1 MSNIG
6 TAGDP
11 RRHRR
16 GDEFRTPLKRARGL
30 GSGKTGTGHF
40 WWQRV
45 TAIFLIPLMAWMVG
59 LLISFVG
66 ADLGAVQATIARPWN
81 AIALALAA
89 ILLFWHAKL
98 GIQVVIEDYVHTR
111 GAEIA
116 LQLLVTLACA
126 LGALAS
132 LYAIGRIALTA

>member
-45 TAIFLIPLMAWMVG
+45 TAIFLVLLVAWLVG
-59 LLISFVG
+59 LLVSFVG
-66 ADLGAVQATIARPWN
+66 ADLATVQAAIARPWN
-81 AIALALAA
+81 AIALAFTAVVM
-89 ILLFWHAKL
+89 FWHAKL
-98 GIQVVIEDYVHTR
+98 GVQVVIEDYVHVR
-111 GAEIA
+111 AVEIA

-132 LYAIGRIALTA
+132 LYAIGRIALLA

>member
-45 TAIFLIPLMAWMVG
+45 TAIFLVLLVAWLVG
-59 LLISFVG
+59 LLVSFVG
-66 ADLGAVQATIARPWN
+66 ADLATVQAAIARPWN
-81 AIALALAA
+81 AIALAFTAVVM
-89 ILLFWHAKL
+89 FWHAKL
-98 GIQVVIEDYVHTR
+98 GVQVVIEDYVHVR
-111 GAEIA
+111 AVEIA

-126 LGALAS
+126 FGALAS
-132 LYAIGRIALTA
+132 LYAIGRIALMA

>member
-1 MSNIG
+1 MSLANG
-6 TAGDP
+6 QY
-11 RRHRR
+11 
-16 GDEFRTPLKRARGL
+16 RTPLKRARGL

-45 TAIFLIPLMAWMVG
+45 TAIFLIPLMAWVVG
-59 LLISFVG
+59 LLVSFVG
-66 ADLGAVQATIARPWN
+66 ADLAAVQLAVARPWN
-81 AIALALAA
+81 AIALSLFA

-98 GIQVVIEDYVHTR
+98 GIQVVIEDYVHAR
-111 GAEIA
+111 AVEIA

-132 LYAIGRIALTA
+132 LYAIGRIALMA

>member
-1 MSNIG
+1 MS
-6 TAGDP
+6 T
-11 RRHRR
+11 HR
-16 GDEFRTPLKRARGL
+16 DDFRNPLQRARGL

-45 TAIFLIPLMAWMVG
+45 TAIFLVPLVAWLLG
-59 LLISFVG
+59 LLVSFVG
-66 ADLGAVQATIARPWN
+66 ADLATVQVAIARPWN
-81 AIALALAA
+81 AIALSLFA

-111 GAEIA
+111 GLEIA
-116 LQLLVTLACA
+116 LQLIVTLACA

-132 LYAIGRIALTA
+132 LYAIGRIALLA

>member
-1 MSNIG
+1 MS
-6 TAGDP
+6 T
-11 RRHRR
+11 HR
-16 GDEFRTPLKRARGL
+16 DDFRNPLQRARGL

-45 TAIFLIPLMAWMVG
+45 TAIFLVPLVAWLLG
-59 LLISFVG
+59 LLVSFVG
-66 ADLGAVQATIARPWN
+66 ADLATVQVAIARPWN
-81 AIALALAA
+81 AIALSLFA

-111 GAEIA
+111 GLEVA
-116 LQLLVTLACA
+116 LQLIVTLACA

-132 LYAIGRIALTA
+132 LYAIGRIALLA